1 MANKVGI
8 NISGLKADKK
18 AFESRLGNCRSIT
31 RMLTNGI
38 NAMERG
44 LDKTRLQNVKTKM
57 DSVLEVQHTLE
68 RYYEWAIRVIDEC
81 IEKYQSVDSIL
92 EKHADDMYD
101 KNGNIVNPSI
111 GSETGNSNSDQE
123 VKNGFEAKVDEMKE
137 KDGFKQGDYNYN
149 NFMSYVSSYNG
160 HSVEG
165 AQCYAMAH
173 MMQIEVLGA
182 RGYNCG
188 TTSFDDIKVG
198 DVIHY
203 KGGGA
208 DANWGHWVFVT
219 DVQPGKIVVSEANW
233 DPPYGGTVSYGR
245 EITKGSIEIQ
255 EIRRV

>member
-1 MANKVGI
+1 MANKISISTKELETQANKLYALGSHVDDITLKSGKAMRLIEEALSSKFTSNMEEKSKALMKNIRSLRDNLYVGSKVAFQCATSYQ
-8 NISGLKADKK
+8 NADIVLRKVIGDSLPDEIK
-18 AFESRLGNCRSIT
+18 D
-31 RMLTNGI
+31 TNK
-38 NAMERG
+38 NPPS
-44 LDKTRLQNVKTKM
+44 QQQVKNEFQTK
-57 DSVLEVQHTLE
+57 V
-68 RYYEWAIRVIDEC
+68 
-81 IEKYQSVDSIL
+81 
-92 EKHADDMYD
+92 DDM
-101 KNGNIVNPSI
+101 K
-111 GSETGNSNSDQE
+111 
-123 VKNGFEAKVDEMKE
+123 A

-149 NFMSYVSSYNG
+149 DFMNGVSSYNG
-160 HSVEG
+160 QPVGG

>member
-1 MANKVGI
+1 MANKISISTKELETQANKLYALGSHVDDITLKSGKAMRLIEEALSSKFTSNMEEKSKALMKNIRSLRDNLYVGSKVAFQCATSYQNMDKVLRDEI
-8 NISGLKADKK
+8 GNTLPDDVVNSPIS
-18 AFESRLGNCRSIT
+18 N
-31 RMLTNGI
+31 
-38 NAMERG
+38 
-44 LDKTRLQNVKTKM
+44 
-57 DSVLEVQHTLE
+57 
-68 RYYEWAIRVIDEC
+68 
-81 IEKYQSVDSIL
+81 
-92 EKHADDMYD
+92 
-101 KNGNIVNPSI
+101 
-111 GSETGNSNSDQE
+111 QE
-123 VKNGFEAKVDEMKE
+123 VKNEFEAKVDEMKE
-137 KDGFKQGDYNYN
+137 KEGFRQGDYNYN
-149 NFMSYVSSYNG
+149 NFMYYVSSYNEQ
-160 HSVEG
+160 SVEG

-219 DVQPGKIVVSEANW
+219 DVQPGKIVVSEASW